1 MKALLFLAIISG
13 AIHVLTLIFYSQRE
27 DFRLFCG
34 LCFLVAW
41 GCAVI
46 YIFLSTKNILY
57 TIIAI
62 PAIRLA
68 QIVLQLI
75 TGAIAEALG
84 LTEYSKEKKKRR
96 GGLS

>member
-46 YIFLSTKNILY
+46 YIFLSTK
-57 TIIAI
+57 
-62 PAIRLA
+62 LA

-84 LTEYSKEKKKRR
+84 LTEYSKEKKKRK